1 LARKSFWSNC
11 LEQLESELSV
21 DQFNTWIRPLQAE
34 KDRNRLTILAPN
46 RFVKEWV
53 EENYLERI
61 SEVVSQVGEGEF
73 SIVLK
78 IGTRSIPA
86 GTEEDSDRGGSL
98 RDKKKTN
105 TQESSN
111 TTRIKT
117 KLDYSASLNPK
128 FTFDSHVAGKSNQ
141 LARAAAFQVGENPG
155 RAYNPLF
162 IYGGSGVGKT
172 HLMQSAGNM
181 ILKHN
186 PSAHVAYVRSEMFV
200 QGFVKALRHHS
211 IDDFKRHYRS
221 VDALLIDD
229 IHFFAGKNQSQE
241 EFFHTFNALHDL
253 NHQIIMTSDR
263 LPQEIDGLE
272 ERLVTRFGCGLTVP
286 IEAPELETRVAILIT
301 KASEMGVELP
311 QEVAFYISRQ
321 IRSNVRELE
330 GGLNRIIA
338 SMRFSGRNIDL
349 ELAKEALKD
358 IVGFQERMVSLNNIQ
373 KTVSEYYK
381 IRISDM
387 HSKRRNRHI
396 TRPRQIAMALS
407 KELTNHSLPE
417 IGDSFGGRDH
427 TTVIH
432 ACKKVNDL
440 VNENSQLK
448 GDYENLL
455 KILSS

>member
-1 LARKSFWSNC
+1 M
-11 LEQLESELSV
+11 
-21 DQFNTWIRPLQAE
+21 QA
-34 KDRNRLTILAPN
+34 
-46 RFVKEWV
+46 
-53 EENYLERI
+53 
-61 SEVVSQVGEGEF
+61 
-73 SIVLK
+73 
-78 IGTRSIPA
+78 
-86 GTEEDSDRGGSL
+86 
-98 RDKKKTN
+98 
-105 TQESSN
+105 
-111 TTRIKT
+111 
-117 KLDYSASLNPK
+117 
-128 FTFDSHVAGKSNQ
+128 
-141 LARAAAFQVGENPG
+141 
-155 RAYNPLF
+155 
-162 IYGGSGVGKT
+162 
-172 HLMQSAGNM
+172 AGNM

-186 PSAHVAYVRSEMFV
+186 PSANVAYVRSEMFV
-200 QGFVKALRHHS
+200 QSFVKALRHHS
-211 IDDFKRHYRS
+211 IDEFKRHYRT

-241 EFFHTFNALHDL
+241 EFFHTFNALHDI

-272 ERLVTRFGCGLTVP
+272 ERLVSRFGCGLTVP

-338 SMRFSGRNIDL
+338 SMRFTGRGIDL

-358 IVGFQERMVSLNNIQ
+358 IVGFQERMISLNNIQ

-387 HSKRRNRHI
+387 HSKRRTRHI

-440 VNENSQLK
+440 VKENSQLK

>member
-21 DQFNTWIRPLQAE
+21 DQFNTWIRPLQVE
-34 KDRNRLTILAPN
+34 KDRNRIAILAPN

-53 EENYLERI
+53 EDNYLERI
-61 SEVVSQVGEGEF
+61 SEVVTQVGEGEF
-73 SIVLK
+73 NITLK
-78 IGTRSIPA
+78 IGTRSVAA
-86 GTEEDSDRGGSL
+86 GTAGEHDGGSIQE
-98 RDKKKTN
+98 KKPG
-105 TQESSN
+105 TQGN
-111 TTRIKT
+111 RATRIKA
-117 KLDYSASLNPK
+117 KLEYSAGMNPN

-155 RAYNPLF
+155 RGYNPLF

-172 HLMQSAGNM
+172 HLMQAAGNM

-186 PSAHVAYVRSEMFV
+186 PSANVAYVRSEMFV
-200 QGFVKALRHHS
+200 QSFVKALRHHS
-211 IDDFKRHYRS
+211 IDEFKRHYRT

-241 EFFHTFNALHDL
+241 EFFHTFNALHDI

-272 ERLVTRFGCGLTVP
+272 ERLVSRFGCGLTVP

-301 KASEMGVELP
+301 KASEMGIELP

-330 GGLNRIIA
+330 GGLNRVIA
-338 SMRFSGRNIDL
+338 SMRFTGRSIDL

-358 IVGFQERMVSLNNIQ
+358 IVGFQERMISLNNIQ

-387 HSKRRNRHI
+387 HSKRRTRHI

-440 VNENSQLK
+440 VKENSQLK

>member
-1 LARKSFWSNC
+1 M
-11 LEQLESELSV
+11 
-21 DQFNTWIRPLQAE
+21 QA
-34 KDRNRLTILAPN
+34 
-46 RFVKEWV
+46 
-53 EENYLERI
+53 
-61 SEVVSQVGEGEF
+61 
-73 SIVLK
+73 
-78 IGTRSIPA
+78 
-86 GTEEDSDRGGSL
+86 
-98 RDKKKTN
+98 
-105 TQESSN
+105 
-111 TTRIKT
+111 
-117 KLDYSASLNPK
+117 
-128 FTFDSHVAGKSNQ
+128 
-141 LARAAAFQVGENPG
+141 
-155 RAYNPLF
+155 
-162 IYGGSGVGKT
+162 
-172 HLMQSAGNM
+172 AGNM
-181 ILKHN
+181 ILKQN
-186 PSAHVAYVRSEMFV
+186 PSANIAYVRSEMFV

-211 IDDFKRHYRS
+211 IDEFKRHYRS

-241 EFFHTFNALHDL
+241 EFFHTFNSLHDL

-263 LPQEIDGLE
+263 LPQEIEGLE
-272 ERLVTRFGCGLTVP
+272 ERLVSRFGYGLTVP

-330 GGLNRIIA
+330 GGLNRVIA
-338 SMRFSGRNIDL
+338 SMRFTGRSIDM

-358 IVGFQERMVSLNNIQ
+358 IVGFQERMISLSNIQ

-381 IRISDM
+381 IRVSDM

-432 ACKKVNDL
+432 ACKKVGDL
-440 VNENSQLK
+440 VKENSQLK